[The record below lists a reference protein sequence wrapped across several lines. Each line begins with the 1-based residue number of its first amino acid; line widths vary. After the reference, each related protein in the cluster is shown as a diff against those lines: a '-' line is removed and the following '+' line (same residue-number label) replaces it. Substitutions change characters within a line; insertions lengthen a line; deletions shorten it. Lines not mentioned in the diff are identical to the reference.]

1 MAPAALLK
9 IQNPAKPDAIQVGQ
23 MQDRPQKVPQAPPPA
38 TVHRVTQKTQAS
50 PAASPAARPA
60 ARKSKVLS
68 AARPATQK
76 SQASPS
82 ARSATQKSQAP
93 PAAHPAAQKSQA
105 PLAARPAAQK
115 SQALPAARLAARK
128 SQAPPAARPAAR
140 KANTS
145 APPLTAIQAQVQN
158 LHPAKPGKTHKVHNN
173 PQVVKPWVLKP
184 KGTAGRSAPLGY
196 NIQEAMGLGNNWRLY
211 NAYCVS
217 HFCSSLSLPR
227 QSLQEAARLL
237 AIEHLDI
244 KKTISSQEKYNVSL
258 VLVKVG
264 PFLCAFKR

>member
-115 SQALPAARLAARK
+115 SQA
-128 SQAPPAARPAAR
+128 PPAARPAAR

-196 NIQEAMGLGNNWRLY
+196 NIQEAMGLGNNRRLY

>member
-115 SQALPAARLAARK
+115 SQA
-128 SQAPPAARPAAR
+128 PPAARPAAW

-196 NIQEAMGLGNNWRLY
+196 NIQEAMGLGNNRRLY